1 MQKNVLLLLVLLV
14 FSLHNLFAQQW
25 GYVTLIAPGNST
37 TATLIDTNSAVVKQW
52 TGLSGQT
59 GYSSYMMPGGDLWR
73 TVKASTSFSGGGI
86 CGRVQKVSWTGTILF
101 DYQINTTEECSHHD
115 ICPLANGNVLVIVYE
130 KKTAAEV
137 QAAGATV
144 NAVRWSEAIYELQ
157 PTGVNTA
164 DIVWEWHLWDHLVQ
178 NIDPNKANYQSS
190 IVNHPELLNI
200 NYQNTMTDWVHMN
213 GIDYNAGL
221 DQIVVSS
228 HFLNE
233 LWVIDHSTTTAQAAT
248 HTGGA
253 GGKGGDFLYRWGN
266 PAAYSATGTNVFHVV
281 HDAHW
286 VPDDCPRAGWLGGFN
301 NQGVSNNVS
310 AVDLFQPPLSG
321 GNYTITPGQAYLPAT
336 YGYRHTANGYS
347 SNMGNSQQLPNGN
360 MLICLATASKVY
372 EINAN
377 GTQLW
382 TYTGSGS
389 IPQAWRY
396 SRCYMESP
404 EIEVV
409 NTNPVMC
416 TGSSVQL
423 DITPSASGANTFTYS
438 WGPSTGLS
446 STTVQDPVVQGI
458 SNSTTYTV
466 TVTTA
471 GGCSVTASVPV
482 TVQSGVTASAG
493 NNVTIQLGQST
504 TLTASGGGTYMWSN
518 GATTQS
524 VTVSPMATT
533 TYTVTVT
540 SATGC
545 TAEDEVTVTVLS
557 SPTTVNATA
566 SPQSI
571 CLGNTT
577 QLHANASGGTGAYT
591 YNWASTPAG
600 FSSSESDPE
609 VTPTATTTYRVTV
622 SDGLTNATS
631 SVVVTILPL
640 PNANAGNDVSIVLGT
655 STSLTATGGG
665 TYEWNTGATTSSV
678 IVSPTSTTTY
688 DVTVTGANGCTKVDD
703 VTVTVTIP
711 PTTVSVS
718 ATNTSLCAGEE
729 TQLIALPGGGTGNY
743 TYLWSS
749 NPSGFSSGSSEP
761 IVTPNVTTNY
771 SVTVSDG
778 ITSTSAAVL
787 IIVNSI
793 PNANAGNNQ
802 TIVSGQIATLN
813 ATGGGVYLWSNG
825 STGASVQVAPT
836 ATTTYTVTVTS
847 GGNCTNSAEVTVNV
861 LPPATVSASAVT
873 PVFCAGGS
881 TQLNAVAV
889 GGSGNYTYSWT
900 SDPAGFTSTLS
911 NPVVSP
917 VVSTT
922 YTIVVSDG
930 TGTTTALTGVTVNSL
945 PPANAGNDVSVVFG
959 QPADLT
965 ATGGNSYVWNTG
977 ETTESIVVTPSL
989 TTTYT
994 VTVTNAAGCTA
1005 TDQVT
1010 VTVTG
1015 TALSAVVNAV
1025 AGTIC
1030 SNDSTTLSAVV
1041 SGGSGSYLFNWTSD
1055 PAGFSST
1062 AANPSVAPD
1071 VTTVYLV
1078 EITDGFTTINGST
1091 TVTVNPS
1098 PIANAGDNQ
1107 SILIGTPAQLIASG
1121 GVSYLWN
1128 TGENTDTIFVSP
1140 SLTTAYTVTVTSAN
1154 GCTDTDEVSV
1164 TVTGTI
1170 LSVVLNA
1177 TANTI
1182 CAGQTTQIS
1191 AVPSGG
1197 TGSYSYSWES
1207 SPAGFNSTEASPM
1220 VNPAVTTNYLVTIS
1234 DGNSTITASATII
1247 VNPLPN
1253 AGAGSDVT
1261 IVAGQSA
1268 TLISSG
1274 GDVYL
1279 WSNGA
1284 TTSAVIVTPGATTTY
1299 TVTVTSAAG
1308 CTSTDD
1314 VTVTVGPSLTASA
1327 SAAVT
1332 AVCAGDSVQL
1342 NATGIGGTG
1351 NYLYFWTSDP
1361 VGFTSNLSN
1370 PVVSPSASI
1379 IYKVVVQDGLSSA
1392 SASVNINV
1400 NPLPVANAGND
1411 ITITGGTVV
1420 TLTASGGDFYLW
1432 NTGLGTAIISVNP
1445 LFTTTYTV
1453 TVTTTD
1459 GCTDTDQVTVTV
1471 LNGPALTATLTATDT
1486 VICNGDVVQL
1496 FANAVGGS
1504 GNYTYDWTSAPAGFT
1519 STLYNPYINPSENTV
1534 YTVVISDGLSSVT
1547 LSFEVIVN
1555 QLPAQPSLMQVNET
1569 LVSSEP
1575 NGNQWFFYGSPISG
1589 ANGQVFTP
1597 TENGSY
1603 QVQTVD
1609 ANGCFSP
1616 LSDPYEFTLVGTID
1630 AGSLVQ
1636 WNIVPNPANDLVRI
1650 TGDFNSND
1658 CAVDIWN
1665 TTGELVLQV
1674 RNAVDIPVASL
1685 PSGGYLLRLS
1695 TVDGSAARRLIVVH

>member
-1 MQKNVLLLLVLLV
+1 MLKNVLLLFVLFV
-14 FSLHNLFAQQW
+14 FSVNNSLAQQW

-37 TATLIDTNSAVVKQW
+37 TATLIDTNSVVVKQW

-73 TVKASTSFSGGGI
+73 TVKATTSFNGGGI
-86 CGRVQKVSWTGTILF
+86 CGRIQKVSWTGAILF

-144 NAVRWSEAIYELQ
+144 NAVRWSEGIYELH

-178 NIDPNKANYQSS
+178 NVDPNKANYQSS

-213 GIDYNAGL
+213 GIDYNASL

-233 LWVIDHSTTTAQAAT
+233 LWVIDHSTTTAQAAS
-248 HTGGA
+248 HSGGA
-253 GGKGGDFLYRWGN
+253 SGKGGDFLYRWGN

-286 VPDDCPRAGWLGGFN
+286 VPYDCPRAGWLGGFN
-301 NQGVSNNVS
+301 NQGVSSNAS
-310 AVDLFQPPLSG
+310 AVDLFQPPWNGSS
-321 GNYTITPGQAYLPAT
+321 YTITPGQAYLPAT
-336 YGYRHTANGYS
+336 YGYRHATSGYS

-360 MLICLATASKVY
+360 MLVCLATASKVY

-377 GTQLW
+377 GTTLW

-423 DITPSASGANTFTYS
+423 DITPTASGTSTFTYS

-458 SNSTTYTV
+458 TNSTTYTV

-482 TVQSGVTASAG
+482 TVQAGVVANAG
-493 NNVTIQLGQST
+493 NNVTIQTGQST
-504 TLTASGGGTYMWSN
+504 VLSASGGGTYMWST

-524 VTVSPMATT
+524 VSVSPMVTS

-540 SATGC
+540 GASGC
-545 TAEDEVTVTVLS
+545 TATDEVIVTVLS
-557 SPTTVNATA
+557 TPTSVSVTA
-566 SPQSI
+566 SPQNV
-571 CLGNTT
+571 CLGNST
-577 QLHANASGGTGAYT
+577 QLYANATGGTGVYT

-609 VTPTATTTYRVTV
+609 VTPAVTTTYSVTV
-622 SDGLTNATS
+622 SDGLTNATA
-631 SVVVTILPL
+631 SVVVTVLPL
-640 PNANAGNDVSIVLGT
+640 PNANAGNNVSIVQGT
-655 STSLTATGGG
+655 STTLTATGGG
-665 TYEWNTGATTSSV
+665 TYAWNTGAITSSV
-678 IVSPTSTTTY
+678 IVSPTVTTTY
-688 DVTVTGANGCTKVDD
+688 NVTVTGANGCTKVDD

-718 ATNTSLCAGEE
+718 ASSTSLCAGEE
-729 TQLIALPGGGTGNY
+729 SQLFALPAGGTGSY

-749 NPSGFSSGSSEP
+749 NPSGFSSGSPEP
-761 IVTPNVTTNY
+761 VVSPGVTTNY

-802 TIVSGQIATLN
+802 TIVSGQVATLN
-813 ATGGGVYLWSNG
+813 ATGGGAYFWSNG
-825 STGASVQVAPT
+825 NTTASFQVAPT
-836 ATTTYTVTVTS
+836 ATTTYTVTVT
-847 GGNCTNSAEVTVNV
+847 GAGNCTSSAEVTVNV
-861 LPPATVSASAVT
+861 LPPATVIASAAV

-881 TQLNAVAV
+881 TQLNAIAT

-900 SDPAGFTSTLS
+900 SNPAGFNSTLS

-917 VVSTT
+917 NTSTT
-922 YTIVVSDG
+922 YTVVVSDG
-930 TGTTTALTGVTVNSL
+930 AGTTSATIGVTVNSL
-945 PPANAGNDVSVVFG
+945 PNANAGNDVSVVFG
-959 QPADLT
+959 QPATLT
-965 ATGGNSYVWNTG
+965 ATGGGTYAWNTG
-977 ETTESIVVTPSL
+977 AITAGVIVTPSL

-1015 TALSAVVNAV
+1015 TALSAVVSTV
-1025 AGTIC
+1025 VSTIC

-1041 SGGSGSYLFNWTSD
+1041 SGGSGNYTYNWSSD
-1055 PAGFSST
+1055 PAGFMST
-1062 AANPSVAPD
+1062 SANPSVAPD
-1071 VTTVYLV
+1071 VTTTYQV
-1078 EITDGFTTINGST
+1078 EISDGFTTINGST

-1098 PIANAGDNQ
+1098 PVADAGENQ
-1107 SILIGTPAQLIASG
+1107 SILIGTTAALTASG

-1128 TGENTDTIFVSP
+1128 TGENTDTIYVSP
-1140 SLTTAYTVTVTSAN
+1140 SLTTTYTVTVTAVN
-1154 GCTDTDEVSV
+1154 GCTDTDDVSV
-1164 TVTGTI
+1164 TVTGTA
-1170 LSVVLNA
+1170 LSVVVNA
-1177 TANTI
+1177 GSNAI
-1182 CAGQTTQIS
+1182 CAGQNTQLS

-1197 TGSYSYSWES
+1197 TGNYSYSWES
-1207 SPAGFNSTEASPM
+1207 NPAGFVSTTANPV
-1220 VNPAVTTNYLVTIS
+1220 VNPAVTTSYLVTIS
-1234 DGNSTITASATII
+1234 DGNTTITGSTTIV

-1253 AGAGSDVT
+1253 ASAGSNVT
-1261 IVAGQSA
+1261 IVSGQSA
-1268 TLISSG
+1268 TLIGSG
-1274 GDVYL
+1274 GDVYI

-1284 TTSAVIVTPGATTTY
+1284 TTSAVIVAPVVTTTY
-1299 TVTVTSAAG
+1299 TLTVTNTAG
-1308 CTSTDD
+1308 CTATDE
-1314 VTVTVGPSLTASA
+1314 VTVTVGPSLTAAAAA
-1327 SAAVT
+1327 SAMSI
-1332 AVCAGDSVQL
+1332 CAGDSVQL
-1342 NATGIGGTG
+1342 SATGIGGTG
-1351 NYLYFWTSDP
+1351 NYLYFWSSDP
-1361 VGFTSNLSN
+1361 AGFTSGLSN
-1370 PVVSPSASI
+1370 PVVAPTANI

-1411 ITITGGTVV
+1411 ISIQAGTIA
-1420 TLTASGGDFYLW
+1420 TLTASGGDIYHW
-1432 NTGLGTAIISVNP
+1432 NTGATTAVVSVSP
-1445 LFTTTYTV
+1445 STTTTYNV
-1453 TVTTTD
+1453 TVTTFE
-1459 GCTDTDQVTVTV
+1459 GCSDTDEVTVTV
-1471 LNGPALTATLTATDT
+1471 QSGPALSATLTATDT
-1486 VICNGDVVQL
+1486 IICNGDVVQL
-1496 FANAVGGS
+1496 FANAEGGS
-1504 GNYTYDWTSAPAGFT
+1504 GNYTYNWTSVPAGFI
-1519 STLYNPYINPSENTV
+1519 STLSNPYINPTENTV
-1534 YTVVISDGLSSVT
+1534 YTVEISDGNTTVT

-1555 QLPAQPSLMQVNET
+1555 QLPPQPSLIQVNET

-1575 NGNQWFFYGSPISG
+1575 GGNQWFFYGSPISG

-1609 ANGCFSP
+1609 ANGCYSP
-1616 LSDPYEFTLVGTID
+1616 LSDPYEFTIVGTTD
-1630 AGSLVQ
+1630 ASSLIR
-1636 WNIVPNPANDLVRI
+1636 WKIVPNPANELVQI
-1650 TGDFNSND
+1650 TGDINTND
-1658 CAVDIWN
+1658 CAVNIWN
-1665 TTGELVLQV
+1665 STGELVLQM
-1674 RNAVDIPVASL
+1674 RNSVNIPVGFL
-1685 PSGGYLLRLS
+1685 PSGAYVLRLS
-1695 TVDGSAARRLIVVH
+1695 TGDVSAARRLIIVH